1 MEAEAGW
8 RQRCGSKII
17 RKPFFGNGV
26 ELTGMKRLLFIYNPL
41 AGKGMIRNSLSD
53 ILEEFSSGGY
63 EVVVHPTTG
72 SMDAA
77 RTVEECGDSFDLIVC
92 GGGDGTLDEVVTG
105 MQTGRFSRPIGY
117 IPSGSTNDYAS
128 SLRIPKKM
136 RMAARAVMDGSVF
149 SCDIGRM
156 NDNYF
161 VYVAAFGAFVNVSYD
176 TPQDM
181 KNLLGHLA
189 YLVRGAQSLPSLK
202 SYHMHY
208 ESLENSGTDD
218 FMLGMITNSNS
229 VGGFEGITGRAVT
242 LNDGVFEVTLI
253 RMPPMLA
260 VEWPGILGALIGGTE
275 NKNVITFKT
284 SRLELWFDQPVSWT
298 KDGEYGGDHSHLV
311 IENIPQA
318 LPILIPQKEKENLLP
333 LQREGGELNESLKN
347 LSI

>member
-1 MEAEAGW
+1 
-8 RQRCGSKII
+8 
-17 RKPFFGNGV
+17 
-26 ELTGMKRLLFIYNPL
+26 MKRLLFVYNPF
-41 AGKGMIRNSLSD
+41 AGKGMIRNAISY
-53 ILEEFSSGGY
+53 ILEEFSANGY

-72 SMDAA
+72 AMDAA

-105 MQTGRFSRPIGY
+105 MQTGRFQRPIGY
-117 IPSGSTNDYAS
+117 IPAGSTNDYAS
-128 SLRIPKKM
+128 SLGIPKKI
-136 RMAARAVMDGSVF
+136 RMAAQAVMNGQVF
-149 SCDIGRM
+149 QCDIGRM

-181 KNLLGHLA
+181 KNMLGHLA
-189 YLVRGAQSLPSLK
+189 YLVRGAASLPSLK

-208 ESLENSGTDD
+208 ESDESSGTDD

-229 VGGFEGITGRAVT
+229 VGGFGGITGQDVT

-253 RMPPMLA
+253 RMPPILA
-260 VEWPGILGALIGGTE
+260 VEWPGILSSLMTGTE

-284 SRLELWFDQPVSWT
+284 SRIEIWFDQPVSWT
-298 KDGEYGGDHSHLV
+298 RDGEYGGDHSHLV

-318 LPILIPQKEKENLLP
+318 LPILIPDEGKEKTLSP
-333 LQREGGELNESLKN
+333 LKESPELSESLKN

>member
-1 MEAEAGW
+1 M
-8 RQRCGSKII
+8 
-17 RKPFFGNGV
+17 
-26 ELTGMKRLLFIYNPL
+26 ELTAMKRLLFVYNPF
-41 AGKGMIRNSLSD
+41 AGKGMIRTSLSY
-53 ILEEFSSGGY
+53 ILEEFSANGY
-63 EVVVHPTTG
+63 EVVVHPTSG
-72 SMDAA
+72 VMDAA

-105 MQTGRFSRPIGY
+105 MQTGRFLRPIGY
-117 IPSGSTNDYAS
+117 IPAGSTNDYAS
-128 SLRIPKKM
+128 SLGIPKKM
-136 RMAARAVMDGSVF
+136 RMAAQAVMNGSVF

-156 NDNYF
+156 NDSYF

-181 KNLLGHLA
+181 KNMLGHLA
-189 YLVRGAQSLPSLK
+189 YLVRGAASLPTLK

-208 ESLENSGTDD
+208 ESSESSGTDD

-229 VGGFEGITGRAVT
+229 VGGFEGITGRDVT

-260 VEWPGILGALIGGTE
+260 VEWPGILTALMNGSE

-298 KDGEYGGDHSHLV
+298 RDGEYGGDHSHLV
-311 IENIPQA
+311 IENIPEA
-318 LPILIPQKEKENLLP
+318 LPIMIPDRERDNMIPQLKDSA
-333 LQREGGELNESLKN
+333 ELNESLKN